1 MILKQ
6 KVVTLITL
14 SLAILFNLGAIELLS
29 KSTTNSESISLIV
42 LATNILIYLVY
53 RFEIKIRE

>member
-14 SLAILFNLGAIELLS
+14 SLTILFNFGAIEILS
-29 KSTTNSESISLIV
+29 KSNTNSESVLLTIV
-42 LATNILIYLVY
+42 ITNILIYLVY
-53 RFEIKIRE
+53 RFELKIRE